1 MDLAS
6 KILVPVLPELEFE
19 EETHTYR
26 LRGQEVPSVTQILKY
41 LPTNDYASVP
51 DYILANA
58 AARGT
63 AVHEAIEFYVQYGVE
78 EYEEEYAP
86 YVDAFKTFW
95 DGLGGAVALGNEIP
109 VYYDD
114 TDDESLK
121 ELYGLPYA
129 GTLDMLAAVG
139 EEIWLLDFKCTS
151 SVSKGLKK
159 KYALQ
164 LEAYSQ
170 ALRKFGI
177 VVDKKKVVQ
186 LLKDGKH
193 RVYEFPS
200 DDAYSWSVFRSL
212 RAVKNF

>member
-1 MDLAS
+1 MDIS
-6 KILVPVLPELEFE
+6 TKIQIPVLPELEFE
-19 EETHTYR
+19 EETHTYK

-41 LPTNDYASVP
+41 IPSDDYASVP
-51 DYILANA
+51 EYILANA
-58 AARGT
+58 AARGS
-63 AVHEAIEFYVQYGVE
+63 AVHEAIEFYVQYGAE
-78 EYEEEYAP
+78 EYPEEYAQ
-86 YVDAFKTFW
+86 YIEAFKTFW
-95 DGLGGAVALGNEIP
+95 NGLDKAVALGNEIP
-109 VYYDD
+109 IYYDD
-114 TDDESLK
+114 CDDEELK
-121 ELYGLPYA
+121 ALYGLPYA

-139 EEIWLLDFKCTS
+139 DEIWLLDFKCTS

-164 LEAYSQ
+164 LEAYAQ

-193 RVYEFPS
+193 RVYDFPA
-200 DDAYSWSVFRSL
+200 DDSYSWFVFRSL

>member
-1 MDLAS
+1 MDIAT
-6 KILVPVLPELEFE
+6 KIQIPVLPELAFE
-19 EETHTYR
+19 EETHTYT
-26 LRGQEVPSVTQILKY
+26 LRGQAIPSVTQILKY
-41 LPTNDYASVP
+41 LPSDDYASVP
-51 DYILANA
+51 DYILQNA

-63 AVHEAIEFYVQYGVE
+63 AVHEAIEFYVQYGSD
-78 EYEEEYAP
+78 EYDEEYAP
-86 YVDAFKTFW
+86 YVEAFKGFW
-95 DGLGGAVALGNEIP
+95 SGLNGAVALGNEIP

-114 TDDESLK
+114 CDDEALK

-129 GTLDMLAAVG
+129 GTLDMLAAVDN
-139 EEIWLLDFKCTS
+139 EIWLMDFKCTS

-177 VVDKKKVVQ
+177 AVDRKKVVQ

-193 RVYEFPS
+193 RVYDFPA
-200 DDAYSWSVFRSL
+200 DDTYSWSVFRSL